1 MSETDPLIEVVVH
14 VNHPLP
20 VDLDVERL
28 ERLVVFALQAE
39 ERGRGWSVSVVLVGD
54 PELQELHRRFM
65 DIDEPTDCMTFPRD
79 PEHDD
84 EPGGDIVI
92 SVDRAAEQG
101 PESGLNT
108 AAEVRFLA
116 VHGVLHLCDWDD
128 QTNEDRAAMHSRQRE
143 IIEQFEL
150 NEHGPI

>member
-20 VDLDVERL
+20 NDLDVERL

-39 ERGRGWSVSVVLVGD
+39 ERGRGWSVSVVLVGN

-79 PEHDD
+79 PKEHSQTQCLH
-84 EPGGDIVI
+84 PLIKI
-92 SVDRAAEQG
+92 NIQK
-101 PESGLNT
+101 N
-108 AAEVRFLA
+108 VRI
-116 VHGVLHLCDWDD
+116 
-128 QTNEDRAAMHSRQRE
+128 R
-143 IIEQFEL
+143 
-150 NEHGPI
+150 

>member
-14 VNHPLP
+14 VNHSIPG
-20 VDLDVERL
+20 DLDVEQL

-79 PEHDD
+79 PEDDD

-101 PESGLNT
+101 PEEGLTT
-108 AAEVRFLA
+108 AAEIAFLA

-128 QTNEDRAAMHSRQRE
+128 QSADDRAAMHARQRE
-143 IIEQFEL
+143 INNQFSRLE
-150 NEHGPI
+150 PRS

>member
-1 MSETDPLIEVVVH
+1 VSETDPLIEVVVH

-20 VDLDVERL
+20 NDLDVERL

-79 PEHDD
+79 PEDDD

-101 PESGLNT
+101 REAGLTT
-108 AAEVRFLA
+108 ATEIAFLA

-128 QTNEDRAAMHSRQRE
+128 QSADDREAMHARQRE
-143 IIEQFEL
+143 IIDQFSRLE
-150 NEHGPI
+150 PVR

>member
-20 VDLDVERL
+20 ADLNVDRL
-28 ERLVVFALQAE
+28 ARLVVFALQAE

-79 PEHDD
+79 PEDDD

-101 PESGLNT
+101 PESGLT
-108 AAEVRFLA
+108 ASAETEFLA

-128 QTNEDRAAMHSRQRE
+128 QTDEDRAAMHSRQRD
-143 IIEQFEL
+143 IIGQFDL
-150 NEHGPI
+150 SDRGLI

>member
-20 VDLDVERL
+20 DDLDVVRL
-28 ERLVVFALQAE
+28 ERLVVSALQAE

-54 PELQELHRRFM
+54 PELQDLHRRFM
-65 DIDEPTDCMTFPRD
+65 DINEPTDCMTFPRD
-79 PEHDD
+79 PEDDD

-101 PESGLNT
+101 PESGLTT
-108 AAEVRFLA
+108 ANEIEFLA
-116 VHGVLHLCDWDD
+116 VHGVLHLCEWDD
-128 QTNEDRAAMHSRQRE
+128 QTDEDRAAMHRRQRE
-143 IIEQFEL
+143 IIGQFTRNEL
-150 NEHGPI
+150 GPT

>member
-1 MSETDPLIEVVVH
+1 VSETDPLIEVVVH

-20 VDLDVERL
+20 GDLDVERL

-79 PEHDD
+79 PDDGD

-101 PESGLNT
+101 PEAGLTT
-108 AAEVRFLA
+108 ANEIAFLA

-128 QTNEDRAAMHSRQRE
+128 QTVDDRGAMHARQRE
-143 IIEQFEL
+143 IIDQFSRLE
-150 NEHGPI
+150 PAR

>member
-1 MSETDPLIEVVVH
+1 VSETDPLIEVVIH

-20 VDLDVERL
+20 ADLDVDRL

-79 PEHDD
+79 PEDDD

-101 PESGLNT
+101 PESGLT
-108 AAEVRFLA
+108 AADEVGFLA
-116 VHGVLHLCDWDD
+116 VHGVLHLCDWND
-128 QTNEDRAAMHSRQRE
+128 QSGDDRAAMHSRQRE
-143 IIEQFEL
+143 IIEQFEIFDQ
-150 NEHGPI
+150 GST

>member
-1 MSETDPLIEVVVH
+1 VSETDPLIEVVVH

-20 VDLDVERL
+20 ANLDVERL
-28 ERLVVFALQAE
+28 ERMVVFALQAE

-79 PEHDD
+79 PEDDD

-101 PESGLNT
+101 PESGLT
-108 AAEVRFLA
+108 ATAEIGFLA

-128 QTNEDRAAMHSRQRE
+128 QTEEDRAAMHRRQRE
-143 IIEQFEL
+143 IIKQFEA
-150 NEHGPI
+150 NDQKAI